1 MKHET
6 VGGTGNGAITRIP
19 ARCGEVTVGC
29 TDVAGIVQEV
39 IVSSERLRA
48 EHAAL
53 RGTVEALGL
62 DQRKVS
68 SASGEARQL
77 SERAIERLG
86 QGTSLIQS
94 SLGQITALLQL
105 VETLTQH
112 VTGFAAA
119 MEQVRSSAQDIEQIA
134 ETTNILALNAT
145 IEAMRAG
152 EAGRTFAVVANEV
165 KGLAAD
171 TRKATNEI
179 ARTIDTLGG
188 EAQRVIER
196 IETGAKA
203 SGEAK
208 LSVSRIEDTIT
219 GVSELVEE
227 VDRQNEN
234 IARATSTISDHVD
247 AVQGVLKSF
256 DEVALE
262 NERKLENAHQRM
274 AALEMTASEMFDD
287 LVKAGLSPNDSI
299 MVERAQAFAAEVAD
313 IAERA
318 IRSGAIDLGAFFD
331 QDYRPVAG
339 SNPPRFRTPLSD
351 WADVNWRPV
360 LDRVAREGEGSQMAC
375 QADMNGFL
383 PTHASDHS
391 REPTGDLKHD
401 TKYCRNGRIL
411 LGPIDRKAK
420 LSTDPYMMAV
430 YRQEGDGKRYVVLR
444 NIFVPLF
451 IGGRRWGDFELAYT
465 SDED

>member
-6 VGGTGNGAITRIP
+6 IGAAGSDAISRIP

-39 IVSSERLRA
+39 ILSSERLRA
-48 EHAAL
+48 EHIAL
-53 RGTVEALGL
+53 RGTVEALEL

-68 SASGEARQL
+68 DASDEARQL

-86 QGTSLIQS
+86 QGTNLIQS
-94 SLGQITALLQL
+94 SLGQITALLEL
-105 VETLTQH
+105 VDTLTQH

-188 EAQRVIER
+188 EAQRVIEQ

-208 LSVSRIEDTIT
+208 ASVTRIEETIT

-227 VDRQNEN
+227 VDRQNEQ
-234 IARATSTISDHVD
+234 IARATTTISDHVR
-247 AVQGVLKSF
+247 AVQDVLKSF
-256 DEVALE
+256 DHVALE
-262 NERKLENAHQRM
+262 NEGKLENAHERM

-287 LVKAGLSPNDSI
+287 LVKAGLSPNDSL
-299 MVERAQAFAAEVAD
+299 MVEQAKEFAQEVAD
-313 IAERA
+313 IANRA
-318 IRSGAIDLGAFFD
+318 IEAGAIDLSAFFD

-339 SNPPRFRTPLSD
+339 SNPPRFRTSLSD
-351 WADVNWRPV
+351 WADANWRPV
-360 LDRVAREGEGSQMAC
+360 LDRVVGDSDGSRMCC

-383 PTHASDHS
+383 PTHTSDRS
-391 REPTGDLKHD
+391 RTPTGDLAHD
-401 TKYCRNGRIL
+401 TMHCRNGRIL
-411 LGPIDRKAK
+411 LGPIDKKAK
-420 LSTDPYMMAV
+420 RSTEPYMMAV
-430 YRQEGDGKRYVVLR
+430 YRQEGDGQRYFVVR
-444 NIFVPLF
+444 NVYVPLF

-465 SDED
+465 TEED